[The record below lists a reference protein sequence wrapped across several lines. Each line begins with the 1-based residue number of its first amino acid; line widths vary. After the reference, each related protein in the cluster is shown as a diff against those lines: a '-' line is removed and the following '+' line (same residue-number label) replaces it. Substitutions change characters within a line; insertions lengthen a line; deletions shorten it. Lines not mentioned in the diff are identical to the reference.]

1 MQRSEIRCPGA
12 LTQVQCWKYPKI
24 LSWLQIGNSLT
35 QNEGKNL
42 NQGKAKTE
50 LTKVFVTS
58 SNPPISAAP
67 SSLGKGPRQPCA
79 EGVMKIRCLQGLQ
92 GLKVSLRSSIQKT
105 FNLQWTSSESKQ
117 RKKNENVKQN
127 KDSCTANTLPKN
139 LWGSL
144 NGGHWPK
151 EIPQRGAL
159 CPLSVN
165 SSVPLLS

>member
-24 LSWLQIGNSLT
+24 LSRLQIGNSLT

-42 NQGKAKTE
+42 NQGKAKSE
-50 LTKVFVTS
+50 LTKVSVTS

-67 SSLGKGPRQPCA
+67 SSLGKGLRQPCA

-105 FNLQWTSSESKQ
+105 IFSELPLKAN
-117 RKKNENVKQN
+117 REKK
-127 KDSCTANTLPKN
+127 
-139 LWGSL
+139 
-144 NGGHWPK
+144 
-151 EIPQRGAL
+151 
-159 CPLSVN
+159 
-165 SSVPLLS
+165 

>member
-1 MQRSEIRCPGA
+1 MQRNEIRCPGA
-12 LTQVQCWKYPKI
+12 LTQVQRWKYPKI

-92 GLKVSLRSSIQKT
+92 GLKVSLRSSIQKKRSI
-105 FNLQWTSSESKQ
+105 FSELPLKAN
-117 RKKNENVKQN
+117 REKKNENVKQN

-144 NGGHWPK
+144 NGATDPK
-151 EIPQRGAL
+151 RSHREGL
-159 CPLSVN
+159 YVLSV
-165 SSVPLLS
+165 

>member
-12 LTQVQCWKYPKI
+12 LTQVQRWKYPKI

-92 GLKVSLRSSIQKT
+92 GLKVSLRSSIQK
-105 FNLQWTSSESKQ
+105 NVQSSVNFLWKQ
-117 RKKNENVKQN
+117 TEKKNENVKQN

-144 NGGHWPK
+144 NGATDPK
-151 EIPQRGAL
+151 RSHREGL
-159 CPLSVN
+159 YVLSM
-165 SSVPLLS
+165 

>member
-12 LTQVQCWKYPKI
+12 LTQVQRWKYPKI

-92 GLKVSLRSSIQKT
+92 GLKVSLRSSIQK
-105 FNLQWTSSESKQ
+105 NVQSSVNFLWKQ
-117 RKKNENVKQN
+117 TEKKNENVKQN

-144 NGGHWPK
+144 NGATDPK
-151 EIPQRGAL
+151 RSHREGL
-159 CPLSVN
+159 YVLSV
-165 SSVPLLS
+165 

>member
-12 LTQVQCWKYPKI
+12 LTQVQCWKYPEI
-24 LSWLQIGNSLT
+24 LSWLKIGKSLS
-35 QNEGKNL
+35 QNEGKIL

-58 SNPPISAAP
+58 SNPPISAPP

-79 EGVMKIRCLQGLQ
+79 EGVMKIWCLQGLQ
-92 GLKVSLRSSIQKT
+92 GLKVSLRSSIQTT
-105 FNLQWTSSESKQ
+105 FNLQWISSESKQ

-144 NGGHWPK
+144 NGATDPK
-151 EIPQRGAL
+151 GSHREGL
-159 CPLSVN
+159 YVLSV
-165 SSVPLLS
+165 